1 MTLETALRELPGRCP
16 GCGYHVATQGHGGD
30 CAPVAPADEWALF
43 TAALKTVA
51 RADGTV
57 HACDVRPLTHGRIE
71 PRRLSSLWKRARRE
85 GLLTEAGHERSDDV
99 AGRNAHR
106 MEAYYELRSAA

>member
-1 MTLETALRELPGRCP
+1 MTLVEWLAAREDRCEH
-16 GCGYHVATQGHGGD
+16 GYHATQN
-30 CAPVAPADEWALF
+30 CPSCTPVAPASEWSLF
-43 TAALKTVA
+43 TAALKTAA

-71 PRRLSSLWKRARRE
+71 PRRLSALWKRARRE

-99 AGRNAHR
+99 AGRNSHR
-106 MEAYYELRSAA
+106 MEAYYELRGAA